1 MTDLSVSHI
10 ESSNFREANA
20 KNTLGGSASSDLS
33 DVHSSEAETDKME
46 LFSLDQH
53 QKNER
58 DPVTEPEPNRR
69 SFSLDEKGVVSEPE
83 PKRRKMSSPPNGS
96 YKNEMNGH
104 DSHESSKQEEEEQYN
119 IQEEDEVAI
128 QKDLERQRIREEAI
142 GELSEIE
149 IEFAKLKDSI
159 YESQLSK
166 LQFELQLC
174 ESGVHPEYSRIT
186 EILTRGYEKRLK
198 YLINN
203 QKYQLQS
210 IDNMI
215 RGTRYHIH
223 QNFEKNRQDCKASLI
238 QETTSK
244 WYAINRERR
253 NLDNLAL
260 WIPDYCQFN
269 PHLKTKLQFNER
281 QAISDLVD
289 QRNSYLTEIG
299 LLSTLQKNDGFP
311 SSLQNLQAARED
323 EIEEDLSAM
332 GIKI

>member
-1 MTDLSVSHI
+1 M
-10 ESSNFREANA
+10 
-20 KNTLGGSASSDLS
+20 NT
-33 DVHSSEAETDKME
+33 SEAETDKME

-53 QKNER
+53 HKNDR
-58 DPVTEPEPNRR
+58 DPVTEPEPSRR
-69 SFSLDEKGVVSEPE
+69 SPELDEKVILSEPE
-83 PKRRKMSSPPNGS
+83 PKRRKTTSPQNGNF
-96 YKNEMNGH
+96 KGEMNGH
-104 DSHESSKQEEEEQYN
+104 ESHESSKQEEEEQYN
-119 IQEEDEVAI
+119 IHDDDEVTT

-174 ESGVHPEYSRIT
+174 ESGVHPEYNRIT

-215 RGTRYHIH
+215 RGTRYHVH
-223 QNFEKNRQDCKASLI
+223 QNFEKNRQDCKTSLI

-253 NLDNLAL
+253 NLDNMAL
-260 WIPDYCQFN
+260 WIPDHCQFN
-269 PHLKTKLQFNER
+269 PHLKKKLQVDER
-281 QAISDLVD
+281 QTITELID

-311 SSLQNLQAARED
+311 SSLQNLKAAREE
-323 EIEEDLSAM
+323 EIEEDLLAM
-332 GIKI
+332 GIKS